1 MIAYLANRIADFIYL
16 NINLPQDERDVYVYG
31 YEIIISSAIT
41 FVLLITTG
49 LVFDRLIESIVFF
62 VVFYSLRQRTG
73 GYHAD
78 TYFKCNLIF
87 ELNVLLV
94 MLLSC
99 LDISIIMQIVANL
112 AAFLL
117 CLITTIIKAPISN
130 PNKPI
135 SSDMKIKHKMW
146 AVVLLVFFELCALI
160 GFDRRSISICISL
173 AMASTA
179 IAMIITH
186 ERRKSA

>member
-16 NINLPQDERDVYVYG
+16 NSNLPQDERDVYVYG

-62 VVFYSLRQRTG
+62 
-73 GYHAD
+73 
-78 TYFKCNLIF
+78 
-87 ELNVLLV
+87 
-94 MLLSC
+94 
-99 LDISIIMQIVANL
+99 
-112 AAFLL
+112 
-117 CLITTIIKAPISN
+117 
-130 PNKPI
+130 
-135 SSDMKIKHKMW
+135 
-146 AVVLLVFFELCALI
+146 ELCALI

-186 ERRKSA
+186 ERRESA